1 MLGKRFRL
9 KAKDR
14 YGHDPAVY
22 LAMPTKKVINITI
35 GQGAEQIDVYVSASD
50 FLSALFELKNGK
62 PFVGKH
68 ATKHSEASADD

>member
-9 KAKDR
+9 RAKDR
-14 YGHDPAVY
+14 FGHDPAFY
-22 LAMPTKKVINITI
+22 LAMPSKSVINITI
-35 GQGAEQIDVYVSASD
+35 GQGTDQIDVYVSAGD

-68 ATKHSEASADD
+68 AAKHPEAKSDE